1 MTGHWGLA
9 HAYYCPVVRPADT
22 MMRVGCDAAGI
33 ESAACAVRDGRTV
46 AFPTDT
52 VYGIG
57 CDPHNAAAIAAVCAA
72 KSRDPSKP
80 MPILCASAES
90 AWEIASPDALAR
102 RLADAFWPGALT
114 MVLPLADLGLRDTMG
129 LHDGTVAVRVPS
141 SRCALA
147 LLEACGPLVGTSANV
162 AGLTPATSPDS
173 IGPHGVD
180 LLVDG
185 GVVGDGPVPSTVIRL
200 EGSRPPTVLREGAVR
215 TVELEAHWT

>member
-1 MTGHWGLA
+1 
-9 HAYYCPVVRPADT
+9 
-22 MMRVGCDAAGI
+22 MMRVNCDAGGI
-33 ESAACAVRDGRTV
+33 DTATRAVRDGRTV

-57 CDPHNAAAIAAVCAA
+57 CDPHNAAAVAAVYAA

-80 MPILCASAES
+80 MPILCASAAS

-114 MVLPLADLGLRDTMG
+114 MVLPLTNSSLRDTMG
-129 LHDGTVAVRVPS
+129 LRDGTVAVRVPS

-162 AGLTPATSPDS
+162 AGHTPATSPDS
-173 IGPHGVD
+173 VGTDGVD
-180 LLVDG
+180 VLVDG

-200 EGSRPPTVLREGAVR
+200 DGARRPTVLREGVVR
-215 TVELEAHWT
+215 TVELEAYWT